1 VNDMTRS
8 RGLFSRRDFGRIL
21 LASAPAAGLIG
32 RGDFAFGLQSK
43 PNSTWGGVP
52 FGIFAPYRFGPDA
65 TDLEGALQAL
75 VKFGVSNTE
84 LSAAVVERYLGA
96 PQANAGGNAGRAAA
110 ASTAPARGNAA
121 TVAPAGGPAPGAI
134 PCVNGVPQP
143 AAPGARGG
151 GGGRGAQ
158 QTPEQQAAAAA
169 QAEAMLKWR
178 TSAPASKFAEVRKK
192 FNDAG
197 VSIYA
202 FRYTLNLTQPDAEYD
217 YVFNAAKALG
227 ASQITMELP
236 ADLAVSQRIGAAAAT
251 HGMNVGYHLHTAAS
265 MTAWDAAMA
274 QSPRNGIQLDIGHYV
289 AGIGGDPVPFIEKH
303 HARIYSMHLKDRKK
317 VCHDGSENMPWG
329 QGDTPIRAVLQTLK
343 KNHWAIP
350 AGIEFEYN
358 VPAGSTWEAEIA
370 KCVQFGRDA
379 LA

>member
-1 VNDMTRS
+1 MI
-8 RGLFSRRDFGRIL
+8 SRRDFGKIL
-21 LASAPAAGLIG
+21 LASSPAAAFIG
-32 RGDFAFGLQSK
+32 RGDRAFAFQGK

-65 TDLEGALQAL
+65 SDLEGVLRAL

-84 LSAAVVERYLGA
+84 LSAAVVERYVGA
-96 PQANAGGNAGRAAA
+96 PLPSGGGRATAPPPAA
-110 ASTAPARGNAA
+110 ATATTTPPA
-121 TVAPAGGPAPGAI
+121 GPAPGAI
-134 PCVNGVPQP
+134 PCTNGVPEP
-143 AAPGARGG
+143 AARGAGAGG
-151 GGGRGAQ
+151 GGGRRGGQ

-178 TSAPASKFAEVRKK
+178 TSVPISKFAEVRKQ
-192 FNDAG
+192 FDAAG

-236 ADLAVSQRIGAAAAT
+236 ADLAASKRIGDAAAA
-251 HGMNVGYHLHTAAS
+251 HAVNVGYHLHTTAS

-274 QSPRNGIQLDIGHYV
+274 QSPRNGIQLDVGHYV
-289 AGIGGDPVPFIEKH
+289 AGIGGNPVPFIEKH
-303 HARIYSMHLKDRKK
+303 HARIFSMHLKDRKK

-329 QGDTPIRAVLQTLK
+329 QGDTPLREILQTLK

-350 AGIEFEYN
+350 AGVEFEYN
-358 VPAGSTWEAEIA
+358 VPAGSTWDAEIA
-370 KCVQFGRDA
+370 KCVEYARAA

>member
-1 VNDMTRS
+1 VSDTTRS
-8 RGLFSRRDFGRIL
+8 RGMFSRRDFGRIL

-32 RGDFAFGLQSK
+32 RGDFAFGFQSR

-52 FGIFAPYRFGPDA
+52 FGIFAPYRFGPEA
-65 TDLEGALQAL
+65 SDLEGALRAL

-96 PQANAGGNAGRAAA
+96 PTAGGNAGRAAA
-110 ASTAPARGNAA
+110 ASTAPPGGSPVP
-121 TVAPAGGPAPGAI
+121 VAAGGPAPGAI

-143 AAPGARGG
+143 AEPGARGR
-151 GGGRGAQ
+151 GGRGGQ

-169 QAEAMLKWR
+169 QSEAMLKWR
-178 TSAPASKFAEVRKK
+178 TSVPMSKFAEVRKK
-192 FNDAG
+192 FDDAG

-202 FRYTLNLTQPDAEYD
+202 FRYTLNLTQPDTEYD

-227 ASQITMELP
+227 VSQITMELP
-236 ADLAVSQRIGAAAAT
+236 ADLAVSKRIGEAAAA
-251 HGMNVGYHLHTAAS
+251 HGMNVAYHLHTTAS

-274 QSPRNGIQLDIGHYV
+274 QSPRNGIQLDAGHYV
-289 AGIGGDPVPFIEKH
+289 AGIGGDPVAFIEKH
-303 HARIYSMHLKDRKK
+303 HARIYSLHLKDRKK
-317 VCHDGSENMPWG
+317 LCHDGSENMPWG
-329 QGDTPIRAVLQTLK
+329 QGDTPLRAILQTLK

-350 AGIEFEYN
+350 AGVEFEYN

-370 KCVQFGRDA
+370 KCVQYARDA